1 MTSGQWKSTQARAI
15 WSLHWSDLSYRM
27 NLGWASSPTLMCA
40 LTGCSMKGQ
49 NERCQQV
56 HMIGGNSSWAA
67 DAEGIWCFRKT
78 NQNADLSRFEWAAV
92 SLLEPK
98 CKCRV
103 WSACKWCLVSFW
115 RPPWKTNGV
124 YQPVSAVWPGCHLIS
139 FFLKVVFISIH
150 HCCCYIN

>member
-1 MTSGQWKSTQARAI
+1 MTSGQWKKYSCMSYLIISPARLI
-15 WSLHWSDLSYRM
+15 SPDKSCLSFFTNFNVLPDWVLYERSECAM
-27 NLGWASSPTLMCA
+27 PTSSYDWRKQFMSC
-40 LTGCSMKGQ
+40 
-49 NERCQQV
+49 
-56 HMIGGNSSWAA
+56 
-67 DAEGIWCFRKT
+67 DAEEIWCFRKT
-78 NQNADLSRFEWAAV
+78 NQNADLLRLDWASV

-103 WSACKWCLVSFW
+103 WSACKWCDASW
-115 RPPWKTNGV
+115 RPLWKTNGV